1 MLGNEDATQ
10 TLLEWKIV
18 GSKEEA
24 LKLNL
29 TLRSPSASLSVVQ
42 LPLPELLSN
51 YTVVP
56 QIGSSAVSKA
66 PNAIIFLN
74 ACPETQCNTFQLNAS
89 FDYRD
94 KEEI

>member
-51 YTVVP
+51 YTVASSRRSDLLRFPRP
-56 QIGSSAVSKA
+56 QMQSSS
-66 PNAIIFLN
+66 
-74 ACPETQCNTFQLNAS
+74 
-89 FDYRD
+89 
-94 KEEI
+94 